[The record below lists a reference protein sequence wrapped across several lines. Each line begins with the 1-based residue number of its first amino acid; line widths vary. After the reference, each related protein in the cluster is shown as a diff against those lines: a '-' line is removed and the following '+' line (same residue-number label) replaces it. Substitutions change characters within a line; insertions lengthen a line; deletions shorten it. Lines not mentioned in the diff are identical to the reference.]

1 MSLLIAVC
9 LLSSTAQAKYG
20 GGTGDPNN
28 PYQIATAEDLMLL
41 GDSTEDYDKYFIL
54 TTDIDMDPNLP
65 GGKVFDK
72 AVIASDTDPADPNS
86 IFQGTPFTGTFEG
99 NGNTIS
105 HLTIEGASYLG
116 LFGRLKFEAEVK
128 NLGLVDVNITGS
140 GNYIGG
146 LAGYNE
152 WAVVNSCF
160 STGEVRGSEAVGVFM
175 GANSGTVYNCYSKGA
190 AMGNGDVGGFV
201 GRIGQC
207 QDGGC
212 YCGSIYN
219 CYSAGLAIGVDSLGG
234 IVGSKKCGGV
244 IDSFWDIEASGWA
257 TSAGGTG
264 ETTSKMQTAG
274 TFLDAGWDFMD
285 EMENGTEEIWWILEG
300 TDYPRL
306 IWELPEGLRLRPL
319 PAFYPYPQDGAREVV
334 RSTIMLWTP
343 ASPTLKHD
351 IYFGEE
357 KEAVANATTD
367 SPSIY
372 RGRQAAEL
380 TSYDPGILEWGKT
393 YYWRI
398 DEVNDEDSNSP
409 WKGNVW
415 SFTTANFLIVEDF
428 ESYNDLDPFEPES
441 RRIYV
446 IWVDGFDNPERNG
459 SIVGP
464 LDWGD
469 WQMIVHSGMQ
479 SMPFYYDNSGP
490 ATYSEATAD
499 IDNLAIGRDW
509 TIEGVGIL
517 SLWFRG
523 YSYNAAE
530 PMYVVLANDNGPPA
544 IVYHDNPNAAQIE
557 GWTEWAIDL
566 QEFADQDLHLANVN
580 TITIGFGD
588 KNNPQSGG
596 SGKLWFDDIRLYRPS
611 WPYWP
616 APVVPGLPPY

>member
-1 MSLLIAVC
+1 MKGVIKSKIPLTMSLLIAVC

-357 KEAVANATTD
+357 KEAVAVTLPN
-367 SPSIY
+367 
-372 RGRQAAEL
+372 
-380 TSYDPGILEWGKT
+380 ILPE
-393 YYWRI
+393 
-398 DEVNDEDSNSP
+398 
-409 WKGNVW
+409 NV
-415 SFTTANFLIVEDF
+415 
-428 ESYNDLDPFEPES
+428 
-441 RRIYV
+441 
-446 IWVDGFDNPERNG
+446 
-459 SIVGP
+459 
-464 LDWGD
+464 
-469 WQMIVHSGMQ
+469 
-479 SMPFYYDNSGP
+479 
-490 ATYSEATAD
+490 
-499 IDNLAIGRDW
+499 
-509 TIEGVGIL
+509 
-517 SLWFRG
+517 
-523 YSYNAAE
+523 
-530 PMYVVLANDNGPPA
+530 
-544 IVYHDNPNAAQIE
+544 
-557 GWTEWAIDL
+557 
-566 QEFADQDLHLANVN
+566 
-580 TITIGFGD
+580 
-588 KNNPQSGG
+588 
-596 SGKLWFDDIRLYRPS
+596 
-611 WPYWP
+611 
-616 APVVPGLPPY
+616 